1 MSQTRAKVTSPAK
14 GTSGTEKCHVQT
26 HILKHRT
33 TFLSKESHLICLQNP
48 LSFHNNPQ
56 VPVSVSTKLFEAL
69 GNRGRGGCFGVVFCN
84 SPCRRWLYGCYLL
97 VFTGV
102 GGYFSVVV
110 QPLEFQGP
118 AAFGK
123 ARKDQSV
130 SFQVGLGQAWF
141 CLEEWCNIPWNTKE
155 RNRFGGYLGKYRR
168 NYWYLANFFSIWSW

>member
-1 MSQTRAKVTSPAK
+1 MLRPTFWSIKP
-14 GTSGTEKCHVQT
+14 
-26 HILKHRT
+26 L
-33 TFLSKESHLICLQNP
+33 FLSKESHLICLQNP
-48 LSFHNNPQ
+48 LFHNKP
-56 VPVSVSTKLFEAL
+56 PSLCVSIYTELFEPL
-69 GNRGRGGCFGVVFCN
+69 RNRGGGGCFGAVFCN
-84 SPCRRWLYGCYLL
+84 SSCRRWFYRCYLL

-130 SFQVGLGQAWF
+130 SFQVDLGQAWF

-155 RNRFGGYLGKYRR
+155 KRGFGGYLGKYRR
-168 NYWYLANFFSIWSW
+168 NYWYLANLSSTWSW